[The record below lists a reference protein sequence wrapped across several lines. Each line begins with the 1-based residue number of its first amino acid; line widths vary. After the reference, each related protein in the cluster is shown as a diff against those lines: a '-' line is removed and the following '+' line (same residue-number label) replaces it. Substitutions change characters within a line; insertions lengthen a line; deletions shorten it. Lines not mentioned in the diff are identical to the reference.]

1 MITIKVNDKNKKV
14 FQDSTVGQL
23 VEQLNIQTNGIAIAV
38 NNNVVA
44 KTNWNKST
52 LSENDTILIIK
63 STQGG

>member
-44 KTNWNKST
+44 KTNWNTST

>member
-14 FQDSTVGQL
+14 FQDSTISQL

-44 KTNWNKST
+44 KTNWNTST